1 MKKTLSLLLV
11 LAMVLGS
18 FSFAFADEAKVD
30 PAVEAGEFLKKAGV
44 LEGSDSGDLMLD
56 KQLKRQDAVVLLSRL
71 MKAEEEAKKF
81 PVTEEYPTFKDIT
94 NNYYKPY
101 LAWAQANKYYEGHNA
116 EKFGYG
122 EFLTAQ
128 QYATVLLRA
137 LGYEV
142 NDAEA
147 YKAAFETAKKLGI
160 MKDLKVEEK
169 AEITRGQMAQ
179 MTFNALGLKMKGSDK
194 TLAEFLG
201 IEMPAPAELKV
212 EKVETENLGEVV
224 VRLSNAKLPNEA
236 KLVDANNYKI
246 VGRKIQKVTV
256 DGNDVILSLDKP
268 LVEKVEYELVIRN
281 IDKAM
286 NKTYAFTAKDNAIP
300 VIKDV
305 KVLGEYGIKVIT
317 SEPIDSPQ
325 ERSFLIDG
333 KNVAMQVEQYGRE
346 IILTPYH
353 KTAFS
358 ENAKTLTIKSLKDYA
373 GFKSEEAEFPIQIV
387 KDEVAPEVTAV
398 VVKGN
403 VVEVTFD
410 KDVYDDSVEAYWNR
424 SSVGNISYVE
434 GRHTIYAEK
443 AGKID
448 TNKVAYTFAREL
460 PRDIEVTIE
469 GVQNH
474 SKVAME
480 KVKKV
485 ATPEI
490 DYSEPEV
497 IDKKIVTTPVYKKDS
512 AGNLVKNADGDYID
526 EGESKATIY
535 LYFDKDVKGNFVK
548 QANGKYSDNEFVV
561 KDHFT
566 LYKGEVASRFE
577 EKGKVV
583 SAKYLSKDRK
593 DVVVVN
599 VEGLNINN
607 RFKDHDYIL
616 EVKDFT
622 DISSLRN
629 KMYRYYV
636 DFSVSAKGSDFVIVE
651 PVKVYE
657 DIRRGEV
664 VATEITLTFTERMYV
679 DRELAENPTNYI
691 FTRSA
696 NGKQYD
702 VKDLGG
708 KVESQSNGN
717 QVVITLPEWEAS
729 DFTQFEVLNNIKDKD
744 GVRLSGPRVYD
755 FATKKLL
762 SVNVAP
768 APTTGITYSN
778 AAGAITDKEIKL
790 DAGTNLNTIS
800 VKLDAADAAA
810 QTVVY
815 NKVGKVVGTVLPTTT
830 GVTLPAESAK
840 TNEEYKVI
848 TISGDKKAELVIKVV
863 DADATNSV
871 QYKTD
876 ASTNVALNNVNA
888 TLTLNL
894 PASVKASEVSLDD
907 LVIDKAYATA
917 HNQEIEKELMGNN
930 LVKITVTPEKG
941 ADFAK
946 SYIVRLVEYVAPT
959 EVDALNVVK
968 AESADAKVVTLTFD
982 KAVTVAAG
990 QTITLDGKT
999 GTVDTVSLANTVVKV
1014 TFDSAVTTTGTAT
1027 GTFNVVVPAD
1037 TVANTKATTF
1047 AVTLKAEGTTPF
1059 TWTATAAK

>member
-236 KLVDANNYKI
+236 KLVDANNYKM

-497 IDKKIVTTPVYKKDS
+497 IDKKIVTTPVYKTDANGK
-512 AGNLVKNADGDYID
+512 LVKNADGNYID
-526 EGESKATIY
+526 EGKSKATIY
-535 LYFDKDVKGNFVK
+535 LYFDKDVKGSFLK
-548 QANGKYSDNEFVV
+548 QANGKYSENEFEPD
-561 KDHFT
+561 DHFT

-577 EKGKVV
+577 EKNGKVV
-583 SAKYLSKDRK
+583 SAKYLSEDRK

-599 VEGLNINN
+599 VEGLYVNN
-607 RFKDHDYIL
+607 RFKDYDYIL

-755 FATKKLL
+755 FATKQLL
-762 SVNVAP
+762 GV
-768 APTTGITYSN
+768 
-778 AAGAITDKEIKL
+778 
-790 DAGTNLNTIS
+790 S
-800 VKLDAADAAA
+800 VKEPD
-810 QTVVY
+810 
-815 NKVGKVVGTVLPTTT
+815 
-830 GVTLPAESAK
+830 TL
-840 TNEEYKVI
+840 
-848 TISGDKKAELVIKVV
+848 G
-863 DADATNSV
+863 
-871 QYKTD
+871 
-876 ASTNVALNNVNA
+876 
-888 TLTLNL
+888 
-894 PASVKASEVSLDD
+894 
-907 LVIDKAYATA
+907 
-917 HNQEIEKELMGNN
+917 
-930 LVKITVTPEKG
+930 
-941 ADFAK
+941 
-946 SYIVRLVEYVAPT
+946 
-959 EVDALNVVK
+959 
-968 AESADAKVVTLTFD
+968 
-982 KAVTVAAG
+982 
-990 QTITLDGKT
+990 
-999 GTVDTVSLANTVVKV
+999 VKV
-1014 TFDSAVTTTGTAT
+1014 TPNTNNTLGKDSSEEEAAIYSFKVTKGATTAANVEVTVEGQSKVDIALTGNETPEVVAYKIAQGTYTDANAKVDATDSTKVVFTKGTKGLDENFKVTVNVTTTGIEVAEGKLDNAGKDAYAGEKAEYGFTVTAANRAGKIKVTFTQNDTVITKVIDIVDTKLAANDVATTIANAFTGDATAT
-1027 GTFNVVVPAD
+1027 SNEVKFTANAVGAYKVFKV
-1037 TVANTKATTF
+1037 TVEEVK
-1047 AVTLKAEGTTPF
+1047 
-1059 TWTATAAK
+1059 